1 MQRINHSALGLPPER
16 WGGRA
21 MRTTRVS
28 YDRPDVRRD
37 KRYPLPTLVITID
50 GELYETVN
58 WSLGG
63 FLVTGFAR
71 HLEPGASI
79 TGSFRL
85 ADQPISV
92 DFVAEVVRVDGPAR
106 DHLGA
111 KFTDLGEHGMSVLE
125 RIITRRLFRG

>member
-1 MQRINHSALGLPPER
+1 
-16 WGGRA
+16 
-21 MRTTRVS
+21 MRTRVS
-28 YDRPDVRRD
+28 YDRREERRD
-37 KRYPLPTLVITID
+37 KRYPLPVLVITID

-71 HLEPGASI
+71 HLEPGDTI

-85 ADQPISV
+85 VDQPISV
-92 DFVAEVVRVDGPAR
+92 EFSAEVVRIDGPAR
-106 DHLGA
+106 DHLA
-111 KFTDLGEHGMSVLE
+111 VKFTDLGEHGMSVLE